1 MKNKKSILTV
11 CILLLIYAVMIT
23 ALSGCASANNEQGR
37 RGGGERREKPVFS
50 DMDINNDG
58 YINKDEF
65 KGPSNL
71 FTKIDENGDSLIT
84 EEEFSNMPEPPSGG
98 RPQGRP

>member
-1 MKNKKSILTV
+1 MRNKKSILTT
-11 CILLLIYAVMIT
+11 CRLLLISAVLIT
-23 ALSGCASANNEQGR
+23 AFTGCASANSEQGR
-37 RGGGERREKPVFS
+37 RGGERREKPVFS